1 VDRGGERVWA
11 HLAWGG
17 VQTGWGGRGLP
28 VRQRGVGEGKT
39 DGTYRLG
46 PRRPRGEGDGG
57 VRHPQW
63 WWLRSGLYGCRC
75 HCPSWICSEAF
86 SSSCGCLLATLGI
99 GLHRKSRSSIVG
111 SVFPLRLN
119 QHTDVALHPATCTI
133 QPSRCFAGTK
143 MPARRSYLVPSD
155 KKNVSLFFPF
165 ISLPL
170 AHPQATPLHATPT
183 LPEPPSPFTAKG
195 IREPVH
201 TWLCSSPSRP
211 H

>member
-1 VDRGGERVWA
+1 VSEFGRTLPGAGRKQDGEAGGCPCINGG
-11 HLAWGG
+11 WGKG
-17 VQTGWGGRGLP
+17 KPMACTGWGQGGQGRG
-28 VRQRGVGEGKT
+28 
-39 DGTYRLG
+39 
-46 PRRPRGEGDGG
+46 RRG

-63 WWLRSGLYGCRC
+63 WWLRSGLYRCHC

-86 SSSCGCLLATLGI
+86 SSSRRCLLATLGI

-183 LPEPPSPFTAKG
+183 FPEPPSPFTAKG
-195 IREPVH
+195 IREPVRM
-201 TWLCSSPSRP
+201 WLRSSPSRP
-211 H
+211 R